1 MAQLSRPYQI
11 GLIVV
16 ALFAAVFVFALHG
29 RSSSPGSPSAPAP
42 AAPASTPASTPAAQ
56 ASANGGSTGSAAEQA
71 ALSHHVYRGSAPGVG
86 GLSRA
91 IAKAHGAAATSQKNN
106 AQLEQKSAQAS
117 SVTASSTTTS
127 TPAGSVTKHSVVVTH
142 APATPSAAAS
152 TTAASA
158 TGAAATK
165 APAAGPARQRAVE
178 AELKQG
184 KIVVLLFWNP
194 RGTDDRVVHHQ
205 LKLMF
210 AFHNNPATAKAEVV
224 RHAGKFFGRNFNHTV
239 VVHETLGA
247 SVAAYGS
254 ITRGVQVYGTPTLLI
269 LNSTG
274 KTITLTGVT
283 DAYGIEQ
290 AIFEAHGG

>member
-11 GLIVV
+11 GLVVV

-29 RSSSPGSPSAPAP
+29 RSSTTSSASAPAP
-42 AAPASTPASTPAAQ
+42 ATPASTPAAQ

-71 ALSHHVYRGSAPGVG
+71 ALSHQVYHGSAPGVS

-91 IAKAHGAAATSQKNN
+91 IAKAHGAAATSEKNN
-106 AQLEQKSAQAS
+106 AQLAQKSTQAS
-117 SVTASSTTTS
+117 SVTSSSTTTS
-127 TPAGSVTKHSVVVTH
+127 TPAGTVTKHTVVVTH
-142 APATPSAAAS
+142 APKAPSASAK

-158 TGAAATK
+158 AASAPK
-165 APAAGPARQRAVE
+165 AVSTTSASGPARQHEVE

-194 RGTDDRVVHHQ
+194 KGTDDRVVHHQ

-210 AFHNNPATAKAEVV
+210 AFHNNAATAKAEAV
-224 RHAGKFFGRNFNHTV
+224 RHAGKFFGRNFNNSV

-254 ITRGVQVYGTPTLLI
+254 ITRGVQVFQTPTLLV
-269 LNSTG
+269 LNSKG
-274 KTITLTGVT
+274 QTIALTGVT

-290 AIFEAHGG
+290 AIFEAHGS